1 MVSRSSEKK
10 LVVVFSMTCAPYEG
24 KSLKEGIKFYEMGM
38 QLFPLNFK
46 NVISMLFFRIKTLL
60 ILFKGSTL
68 YHVTLSY
75 LYFYTI
81 KVSLIDYEIHLL
93 FFVNHFGEFVWV
105 EWYITMGKERER
117 KGLHRAVGQ
126 RTGITTL
133 LLSYNWC
140 PLSF

>member
-10 LVVVFSMTCAPYEG
+10 LVVIFSMTCAPYEG

-81 KVSLIDYEIHLL
+81 KVSLIDLKFIYYFLL
-93 FFVNHFGEFVWV
+93 IILESLCESSGISPWEKK
-105 EWYITMGKERER
+105 GKERGSIE
-117 KGLHRAVGQ
+117 
-126 RTGITTL
+126 L
-133 LLSYNWC
+133 LDSELE
-140 PLSF
+140 